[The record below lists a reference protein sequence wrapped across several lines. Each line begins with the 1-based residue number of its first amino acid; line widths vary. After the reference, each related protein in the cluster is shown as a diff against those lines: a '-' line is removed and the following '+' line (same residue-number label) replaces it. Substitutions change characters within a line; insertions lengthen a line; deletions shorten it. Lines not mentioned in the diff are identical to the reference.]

1 MTTQLNNSAPLHSG
15 SVPRYKLVIF
25 DWDGTLMDSANKIVN
40 CMQIAAKQ
48 CDMPIPTYEE
58 VGHIIGISLKP
69 AIMQLFSITDS
80 ALGDRLVQAYKDAFV
95 SVDVTPC
102 PLFDGVEEMLG
113 SLKTAGCIL
122 AVATGKARRGLDRAW
137 KQTNTGNYFSASRT
151 ADEAESKPSSDMLE
165 QLLDEL
171 GFEANDAVMIGD
183 TTYDMQMAKSIGM
196 DRIGVS
202 YGVHAQVHLEALEPV
217 ALVHSIEELKTALF
231 R

>member
-1 MTTQLNNSAPLHSG
+1 MQLGHNSVFAANKS
-15 SVPRYKLVIF
+15 PRYKLVIF
-25 DWDGTLMDSANKIVN
+25 DWDGTLMDSADKIVN
-40 CMQIAAKQ
+40 CMQLAAKQ

-80 ALGDRLVQAYKDAFV
+80 ELGDRLVQAYKEAFV

-102 PLFDGVEEMLG
+102 PLFPDVEKLLS
-113 SLKTAGCIL
+113 SLKTVGCTL

-137 KQTNTGNYFSASRT
+137 KQTNTGGFFSASRT
-151 ADEAESKPSSDMLE
+151 ADEAQSKPSPDMLL

-171 GFEANDAVMIGD
+171 GFEASDAVMIGD
-183 TTYDMQMAKSIGM
+183 TTYDMQMAKTIGM

-202 YGVHAQVHLEALEPV
+202 YGVHAQVHLEAFEPV
-217 ALVHSIEELKTALF
+217 ALVHSIKELQAALF
-231 R
+231 D